1 MANIADI
8 VVKKSDNITDITYNA
23 VLGSSGDSQAALWS
37 VRNASG
43 KQNFRPSA
51 FMSARGNAA
60 RTMRRITVKTLHP
73 VVANVAGVD
82 TVTDVIMAET
92 TYHLPTGVDDALKD
106 ELVAQHNHVLVAV
119 KDQVVTGYSFT

>member
-8 VVKKSDNITDITYNA
+8 VVKKADNTTDITYNA
-23 VLGSSGDSQAALWS
+23 VLGASGDNQAALWA
-37 VRNASG
+37 VRSASG
-43 KQNFRPSA
+43 KQNFRPS
-51 FMSARGNAA
+51 MSMIARGNAA

-92 TYHLPTGVDDALKD
+92 TYHLPMGVDDALKG
-106 ELVAQHNHVLVAV
+106 ELVAQHNNVLAAV
-119 KDQVVTGYSFT
+119 NDQVVIGYSFT

>member
-8 VVKKSDNITDITYNA
+8 VVKKSDNYTDITYNA
-23 VLGSSGDSQAALWS
+23 IHGSSGDGQAALWA

-43 KQNFRPSA
+43 KQNFRPSTS
-51 FMSARGNAA
+51 MVARGNAA
-60 RTMRRITVKTLHP
+60 RTMRRITVKTFHP

-92 TYHLPTGVDDALKD
+92 TYHLPAGVEDALKE
-106 ELVAQHNHVLVAV
+106 ELVAQHNNVLVAV
-119 KDQVVTGYSFT
+119 YGQVVIGYSFT